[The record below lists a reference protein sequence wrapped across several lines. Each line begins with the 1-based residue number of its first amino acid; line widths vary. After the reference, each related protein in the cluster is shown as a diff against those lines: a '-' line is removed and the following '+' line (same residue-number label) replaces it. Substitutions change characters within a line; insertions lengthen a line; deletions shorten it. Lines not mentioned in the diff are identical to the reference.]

1 MRTHMSRIAF
11 LGLGSMGSRM
21 AANLLAAGHDVR
33 VWNRTPAAAKRLVE
47 AGATAGQSP
56 RAAARGA
63 DFVMSMVTDDDAS
76 SSVWTDPE
84 TGAIAGLS
92 PHSTVIEMSTVSP
105 HWIASLSQHVTAS
118 GARFLDAPVAGT
130 LPQAEGRQLIFFVGG
145 DQEAFEAVK
154 PVLGAMGATIHH
166 IGPTGYGLLFKLA
179 VNGLLAVQIAA
190 IAETL
195 GLLSKSG
202 MDASKAM
209 ATLPIA
215 SPAGSGMGQLMVQ
228 RDFKPRF
235 KVGLMAKDLRYAI
248 ETATARR
255 TDLPVVGS
263 ARKVFEAAR
272 DSGAADDNV
281 TAVAKLYD

>member
-1 MRTHMSRIAF
+1 MSRIAF

-21 AANLLAAGHDVR
+21 AANLLAAGHEVR
-33 VWNRTPAAAKRLVE
+33 VWNRTPAAAERLVE
-47 AGATAGQSP
+47 AGATTGQSP
-56 RAAARGA
+56 RAAARRA

-209 ATLPIA
+209 AILATLPIA

>member
-1 MRTHMSRIAF
+1 
-11 LGLGSMGSRM
+11 
-21 AANLLAAGHDVR
+21 
-33 VWNRTPAAAKRLVE
+33 
-47 AGATAGQSP
+47 
-56 RAAARGA
+56 
-63 DFVMSMVTDDDAS
+63 
-76 SSVWTDPE
+76 
-84 TGAIAGLS
+84 
-92 PHSTVIEMSTVSP
+92 
-105 HWIASLSQHVTAS
+105 
-118 GARFLDAPVAGT
+118 
-130 LPQAEGRQLIFFVGG
+130 
-145 DQEAFEAVK
+145 
-154 PVLGAMGATIHH
+154 
-166 IGPTGYGLLFKLA
+166 LA

-202 MDASKAM
+202 MAPSKAM
-209 ATLPIA
+209 AILATLPIA

-248 ETATARR
+248 ETATARQ